1 MRYACNL
8 LCLVQAL
15 YYLVYLS
22 NVYLYIC
29 ESFKSV
35 DLYGV
40 FIQQVVAAES
50 WLRHKLRNDS
60 IVVDLFHGLLK
71 SRLVCPDCE
80 KVPVVFAVYALAL
93 CLIDCV

>member
-1 MRYACNL
+1 VC
-8 LCLVQAL
+8 
-15 YYLVYLS
+15 
-22 NVYLYIC
+22 LYIC

-35 DLYGV
+35 DLCGV

-80 KVPVVFAVYALAL
+80 KVRVAFAGHALAL
-93 CLIDCV
+93 CLIDRV